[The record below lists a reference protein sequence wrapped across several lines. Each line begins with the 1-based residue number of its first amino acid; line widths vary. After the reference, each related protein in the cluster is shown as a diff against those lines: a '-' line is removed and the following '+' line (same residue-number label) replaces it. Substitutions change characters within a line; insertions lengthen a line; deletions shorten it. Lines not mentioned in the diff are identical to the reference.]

1 MPSRSWP
8 AILLLA
14 WGMLNLL
21 VESFAMVLPDFIP
34 LQSERYDLVM
44 RRRTLDLPA
53 VRAFLDILQRATI
66 RRKFEVLAR
75 YDTTEM
81 GAAIAY
87 GDPRN
92 RLESCR
98 GCSEVRQRP
107 VVCGSA
113 KPKDCRI
120 FTLAGVFK

>member
-81 GAAIAY
+81 GAAIA
-87 GDPRN
+87 
-92 RLESCR
+92 
-98 GCSEVRQRP
+98 
-107 VVCGSA
+107 
-113 KPKDCRI
+113 
-120 FTLAGVFK
+120 